1 MSEHIAFRTAVAAD
15 APQIVALIRE
25 AFPSRLIAAMIYGCH
40 GVAAFVAE
48 QIAVQDLGG
57 ETFYVV
63 AADDHGLVGCA
74 EGRRLPRRLFLS
86 YIAVSPAIRGQGIGR
101 RLLLALIEAAR
112 IDAEEIA
119 LDVFD
124 FNTGARRW
132 YERLGFDQ
140 RERGSWCEASLDG
153 GRPGPVRL
161 IGYAQAEACHRLYGF
176 SQFTLCTPEGQY
188 DIGRLEARWY
198 RLGDPAAVETPG
210 VLAALRRL
218 APERRLLLVGNAS
231 KAASSLSDAHEFARS
246 HRMAAPLA
254 NLRKHLTERRPD
266 RAGTCQDH

>member
-15 APQIVALIRE
+15 APQIVALIRD
-25 AFPSRLIAAMIYGCH
+25 AFPAPLVTAMTYGCP
-40 GVAAFVAE
+40 GVADFVAE

-63 AADDHGLVGCA
+63 AADEQGLVGCA

-86 YIAVSPAIRGQGIGR
+86 YIAVSSTIRGQGIGR
-101 RLLLALIEAAR
+101 RLLLALIEAAG
-112 IDAEEIA
+112 IEADELA

-124 FNTGARRW
+124 FNTAARRW
-132 YERLGFDQ
+132 YDRLGFES
-140 RERGSWCEASLDG
+140 RESGSWCEASLDG
-153 GRPGPVRL
+153 GRPRPVRL

-198 RLGDPAAVETPG
+198 RLSDPAAIEAPG
-210 VLAALRRL
+210 VLATLKRL
-218 APERRLLLVGNAS
+218 APERRLLLIGNAS
-231 KAASSLSDAHEFARS
+231 KAASSLSDAREFARS
-246 HRMAAPLA
+246 HRMAAPLN
-254 NLRKHLTERRPD
+254 NLRKRLTERRPE